1 MLKDAVEHLP
11 DGHRWDKHSII
22 FFYEKYTKTVNQSVF
37 SNAASSSAF
46 LSVFQH
52 RVSMRQ

>member
-1 MLKDAVEHLP
+1 MLWNIYPMAT
-11 DGHRWDKHSII
+11 GGDKHSII
-22 FFYEKYTKTVNQSVF
+22 CFYEKYKKTVNQSVF